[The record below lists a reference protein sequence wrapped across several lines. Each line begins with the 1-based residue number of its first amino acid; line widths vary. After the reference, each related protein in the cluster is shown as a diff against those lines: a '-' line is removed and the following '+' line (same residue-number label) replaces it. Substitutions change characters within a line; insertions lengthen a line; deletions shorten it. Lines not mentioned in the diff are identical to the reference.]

1 MRPLLL
7 ILLALSISP
16 SASFLMCNYCASQ
29 DFYDDT
35 FAFVSRQ
42 VTHRL
47 TRVRYISTQRCGHPQ
62 NHDEIKCLDRCFTM
76 VSHYVDQNGAH
87 KTAEVRSCEV
97 LHLEQE
103 ERLLYSENRCY
114 ERQFKGKNQTICFCA
129 GKNRCNNGVGDFFET
144 SPTEEPEV
152 DAHEVQLSSSTATT
166 KKPTTEAAT
175 ETTSTSTKASIVLAP
190 LTTHQPTIDVS
201 VKEEVTHHEVVPTKS
216 STTTKPIPLLEPN
229 EDDDHESKQLSEII
243 NSINDDLQSIDD
255 VASIISASMKIAPI
269 SNTFF
274 PLLALAPIIIIVY

>member
-129 GKNRCNNGVGDFFET
+129 GKNRCNNGVSDFFKT
-144 SPTEEPEV
+144 SPNAGPNLHAPNEMDTSGNKED
-152 DAHEVQLSSSTATT
+152 DAEL
-166 KKPTTEAAT
+166 
-175 ETTSTSTKASIVLAP
+175 STSI
-190 LTTHQPTIDVS
+190 H
-201 VKEEVTHHEVVPTKS
+201 
-216 STTTKPIPLLEPN
+216 
-229 EDDDHESKQLSEII
+229 
-243 NSINDDLQSIDD
+243 
-255 VASIISASMKIAPI
+255 SAYANIAPI

-274 PLLALAPIIIIVY
+274 PLFSLAPAIIILN